1 VSAVRRGT
9 HRPGMLLALVLIVL
23 IIWLI
28 GAITN
33 VVGAFVHIL
42 LAVAIVIVAYRFLS
56 GRRAV

>member
-1 VSAVRRGT
+1 MPA
-9 HRPGMLLALVLIVL
+9 MLMALVLIIL
-23 IIWLI
+23 IFWLL

-56 GRRAV
+56 GRRAT

>member
-1 VSAVRRGT
+1 
-9 HRPGMLLALVLIVL
+9 MALVLIVL
-23 IIWLI
+23 IVWLI

>member
-1 VSAVRRGT
+1 
-9 HRPGMLLALVLIVL
+9 MLMALVLIIL
-23 IIWLI
+23 IFWLV

-56 GRRAV
+56 GRRTT